1 MAGRGGGKG
10 MKGGGGNGPTGK
22 TKLHSINAGKSG
34 HPVGGKGT
42 KLGGKAY

>member
-1 MAGRGGGKG
+1 MAGKGGGKSL
-10 MKGGGGNGPTGK
+10 KGGSGNGPTGK

-42 KLGGKAY
+42 RIKGTTY